1 MGGATSGTA
10 SLSIAVGTPK
20 IQTKGRGRA
29 KRPRTT
35 VNTMLT
41 NKATKETYTETRKE
55 FAKRYFLMMPN
66 AYSFGNMGLITVLSD
81 LQEFLGMTAS
91 GETAEHYRRALNDI
105 KCVLSEDSKRE
116 REAEGRS

>member
-1 MGGATSGTA
+1 
-10 SLSIAVGTPK
+10 
-20 IQTKGRGRA
+20 
-29 KRPRTT
+29 
-35 VNTMLT
+35 MLT